1 MESKIFFTKN
11 NFYFKAESTNL
22 KPVFVELKNLNF
34 LDIVVYVKSFQYKR
48 MDLRFQMIYFFGKF
62 NV

>member
-48 MDLRFQMIYFFGKF
+48 MDRKF
-62 NV
+62 LVVNFLGN

>member
-48 MDLRFQMIYFFGKF
+48 MDHRKF
-62 NV
+62 LVVNFLGN